1 MRKGGGGKDKISISA
16 SLSGPQKSSNFGST
30 KGNTSSPLPFPSVH
44 LALPMPTNICKDSI
58 RVLAPACLLQPPL
71 PKYGHHNLPSNP
83 PPTFA
88 TIPPVP
94 IFPALSFPFQSPAT
108 CPSTIPPQ
116 GGLLAHLCTFSIPA
130 ELMDPFHAVFSSN
143 LGGGQQKGQRTK
155 VKWQQRR
162 KKAILLFLHLSPL
175 KFLAK
180 VAMDD
185 LNLLPPYSFH

>member
-1 MRKGGGGKDKISISA
+1 MESEKRGGGKDKISISA

-30 KGNTSSPLPFPSVH
+30 NGNTSSPSPSIPFS
-44 LALPMPTNICKDSI
+44 AFGTTNQYARIPFEFWPRLVFYS
-58 RVLAPACLLQPPL
+58 LPL

-83 PPTFA
+83 PTFA
-88 TIPPVP
+88 IIPPVP

-130 ELMDPFHAVFSSN
+130 ELMDPFNAVFSSN

-162 KKAILLFLHLSPL
+162 NKAILFFLHLSPL